1 MPLSR
6 SDAGGDV
13 FVLLSIVSGAGGVG
27 AILLAL
33 RPFITTLCANWRDRR
48 RCKSCLKEEQARR
61 ETRVAEIEAR
71 GKAEVA
77 RIKVTGKV
85 LTDLAKLEPEQVER
99 LQARLDRLR
108 PPPDQI
114 EPPAAS

>member
-1 MPLSR
+1 MPVSR
-6 SDAGGDV
+6 FDGAGDL
-13 FVLLSIVSGAGGVG
+13 FAFLSIVTGAGGVG
-27 AILLAL
+27 AVLLAL
-33 RPFITTLCANWRDRR
+33 RPFIKTLCANWRDRR
-48 RCKSCLKEEQARR
+48 RCKSYLKEEQARR
-61 ETRVAEIEAR
+61 ETRVAEIEAA

-85 LTDLAKLEPEQVER
+85 LTDFAKLEPEQVER
-99 LQARLDRLR
+99 LQARLDRLQ